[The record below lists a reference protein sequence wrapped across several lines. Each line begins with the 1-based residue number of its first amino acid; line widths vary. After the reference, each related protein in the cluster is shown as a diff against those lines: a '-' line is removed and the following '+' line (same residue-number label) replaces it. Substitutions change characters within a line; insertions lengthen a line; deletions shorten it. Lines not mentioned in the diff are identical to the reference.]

1 MIRCSIEP
9 RKRKY
14 VKGYGFLPFA
24 TNLFD
29 KYGEKLLD
37 TAIKIVVHKTA
48 EATGELRG
56 NKITEKIMKSKHV
69 P

>member
-1 MIRCSIEP
+1 M
-9 RKRKY
+9 
-14 VKGYGFLPFA
+14 PFA
-24 TNLFD
+24 RNLFD